1 MKTILAKIIVLLICL
16 IPVAA
21 VSATTYAPGVKVG
34 DWAKY
39 VVSNISWSSTQPG
52 ATKPQSIIDAENADW
67 IKIEVQTVSG
77 TAITASSLTRYK
89 NGTQETG
96 SSNGDVKTGSGNLTW
111 ILISGGLNK
120 GEKIN
125 EGQSSL
131 AINDTVARSYAG
143 ASRSVNWVGYRFSS
157 QFYNTTQDL
166 YWDQSTGILCEIS
179 ISTSTKVGDYTTTIS
194 EKILISETNLWA
206 GSSLGFGG
214 LDWWMY
220 VIIAVIIIV
229 VIVALVFVLRRRKA
243 APQAL
248 PTTTVTQPSPPPPP
262 PPSSSSVT

>member
-39 VVSNISWSSTQPG
+39 VVADISWASTQPG
-52 ATKPQSIIDAENADW
+52 VTKPPSIIDAENTDW

-77 TAITASSLTRYK
+77 TTITMSIITRYK
-89 NGTQETG
+89 NGTQKTDPY
-96 SSNGDVKTGSGNLTW
+96 NGDVKTGSGNLTGF
-111 ILISGGLNK
+111 LISGGLNK

-125 EGQSSL
+125 EGQSSP

-143 ASRSVNWVGYRFSS
+143 ASRSVNWMDYRYTS
-157 QFYNTTQDL
+157 QFLNISEDA
-166 YWDQSTGILCEIS
+166 YWDQSTGILCEIF
-179 ISTSTKVGDYTTTIS
+179 ISSSSNDGAYTTTIS
-194 EKILISETNLWA
+194 EKVLISETNLWA
-206 GSSLGFGG
+206 GGFFGFGG
-214 LDWWMY
+214 SDLWIY
-220 VIIAVIIIV
+220 VIIAAIVIV
-229 VIVALVFVLRRRKA
+229 VIVALVFILRRRKA

-248 PTTTVTQPSPPPPP
+248 PTTTVTQPPPP
-262 PPSSSSVT
+262 PPSSSSVTVT